1 MYCFPLF
8 CVLVFWISITFSIK
22 YVLIFTAFL

>member
-1 MYCFPLF
+1 MVTLKQIIFIVKSMINVSGL
-8 CVLVFWISITFSIK
+8 I